1 MKKILLSLLLLPSV
15 AMAQTYELP
24 TMGWSSWNTFD
35 SNISEQR
42 IKEQADAMVSKGY
55 KAVGYQYINIDD
67 GFQGGRNKQT
77 GELLIHPQRFPR
89 GLKVVS
95 DYIHKKGLKAGI
107 YSDGGKNTC
116 ANFHGGDIL
125 SVGVGFYG
133 YDERDCKFY
142 FDTLDFDFIKVDFC
156 GGVSYH
162 NSEGLNLDTRER
174 YTAIAN
180 AIKKCEKKDVRM
192 NICRWDFPGT
202 WAHDVAV
209 SWRTT
214 GDINNTWGSVRDI
227 LRDNLYLSAYCYDG
241 HYNDMDM
248 LEVGVTKWNQKLS
261 VEEAKTHFGMWCIMD
276 SPLLI
281 GCDMNTVDAT
291 SKALLQNKELIALNQ
306 DTLCLQAYVIS
317 RQGDCY
323 VLAKDIE
330 QLYGKTRAVAL
341 YNPTDQ
347 AQDITLTFG
356 DADLG
361 GTVQVRDLFLKKDL
375 DNQKGQMTVNVPAH
389 GTRIYKLTA
398 EKRFERDLYEAETAY
413 LSCYSEIDWNV
424 GRYEGNASASGGEIA
439 SYIGSRPDNDLRWR
453 HVYSKEGGEYT
464 MTLYYL
470 SAENRRT
477 NVAVNGEKVYSKD
490 LNSGSWGTVKSVKID
505 ITLKPG
511 DNEVRL
517 YTEGSNWLPNFDCMT
532 LQKKEG
538 GDGNEKKLEV
548 LTCQLE
554 AVRALPMTGTV
565 RNQIEQLLQDASAE
579 DMTPE
584 TMAQLVSDMQ
594 KALNTANSI
603 TTACTD
609 FIYWMT
615 NAQFNVEASEATQA
629 LAELQEKVETAQAA
643 YDEATTT
650 SKVNSAL
657 STLKNA
663 LKAYLKS
670 DEARPQAE
678 KSLDMTLLLNNPDF
692 ATNSGWS
699 GSPTYA
705 NGVAECYNKNFN
717 VFQSLTGMK
726 AGVYDVSCQ
735 AFYRTGENDGGKLY
749 TSRKEVIPARFYA
762 NRDSVAI
769 LSLYKYKMA
778 STVVSKFGEND
789 TKNNYAHSTTA
800 AAYAFDNN
808 RYPCQVTT
816 TLSEKGS
823 LKIGFAT
830 SKHDANNWACFDAIR
845 IAYTPLPEED
855 GVLPLQEQTQ
865 PLRQD
870 ATYDLTG
877 RKVTRPTQGGVYV
890 KYGKKVMVK

>member
-1 MKKILLSLLLLPSV
+1 MPAL
-15 AMAQTYELP
+15 AMGQGHELP

-35 SNISEQR
+35 SNISEQK
-42 IKEQADAMVSKGY
+42 IKEQANAMVSKGY
-55 KAVGYQYINIDD
+55 KDVGYQYINIDD
-67 GFQGGRNKQT
+67 GFQGGRRKD
-77 GELLIHPQRFPR
+77 GVLLIHPQRFPN

-116 ANFHGGDIL
+116 ANFHGGDVL
-125 SVGVGFYG
+125 SVNVGLYG
-133 YDERDCKFY
+133 YDERDTKFY

-162 NSEGLNLDTRER
+162 NSEGLNLDTRQR

-202 WAHDVAV
+202 WAHDVAI

-214 GDINNTWGSVRDI
+214 GDINNSWGSVRDI
-227 LRDNLYLSAYCYDG
+227 IRDNLYLSAYCYDG

-248 LEVGVTKWNQKLS
+248 LEVGVTKWGQKLS
-261 VEEAKTHFGMWCIMD
+261 TEEAKTHFGMWCIMD

-330 QLYGKTRAVAL
+330 ERNGKTRAVAL

-347 AQDITLTFG
+347 AQDITLTFAE
-356 DADLG
+356 ADLG
-361 GTVQVRDLFLKKDL
+361 GTVKVRDLFQKKDMA
-375 DNQKGQMTVNVPAH
+375 DQKGKMTVNVPAH
-389 GTRIYKLTA
+389 GCKIYRLTA
-398 EKRFERDLYEAETAY
+398 EKRYERDLYEAETAY

-424 GRYEGNASASGGEIA
+424 GRYEGNASASGGQIA

-453 HVYSKEGGEYT
+453 HVYSKEGGQYS

-470 SAENRRT
+470 SAENRKT
-477 NVAVNGEKVYSKD
+477 NVSVNGEKIFSKD
-490 LNSGSWGTVKSVKID
+490 LNSGGWGTVKSVKID
-505 ITLKPG
+505 ITLQPG
-511 DNEVRL
+511 DNEVRI
-517 YTEGSNWLPNFDCMT
+517 YTEGTNWLPNIDCMT

-538 GDGNEKKLEV
+538 GDGNEKKLEM
-548 LTCQLE
+548 LTSQLE
-554 AVRALPMTGTV
+554 DVRDLPMTVTV
-565 RNQIEQLLQDASAE
+565 KSQIEQLLEKAAQENLTAE
-579 DMTPE
+579 E
-584 TMAQLVSDMQ
+584 QAQLVSDMQ
-594 KALNTANSI
+594 KALTTANSI
-603 TTACTD
+603 TTACID
-609 FIYWMT
+609 FNYWMANT
-615 NAQFNVEASEATQA
+615 RLNAEASEQTEALEELKEKMESVQA
-629 LAELQEKVETAQAA
+629 S
-643 YDEATTT
+643 YDEATTV

-657 STLKNA
+657 NTLKTA
-663 LKAYLKS
+663 LKTYLKS
-670 DEARPQAE
+670 DEARPLPD
-678 KSLDMTLLLNNPDF
+678 KTLDMTLLLNNPDF
-692 ATNSGWS
+692 NANSGWS
-699 GSPTYA
+699 GAPTYV

-726 AGVYDVSCQ
+726 AGAYEVSCQ

-749 TSRKEVIPARFYA
+749 NSRKEVIQARFYA
-762 NRDSVAI
+762 NRDSVA
-769 LSLYKYKMA
+769 LPSLYKYKMTSSIVA
-778 STVVSKFGEND
+778 KFGEND
-789 TKNNYAHSTTA
+789 TKNNYAHSTAA
-800 AAYAFDNN
+800 AAYTFANN
-808 RYPCQVTT
+808 RYPCQVST
-816 TLSEKGS
+816 TLAEKGN
-823 LKIGFAT
+823 LKIGFTT
-830 SKHDANNWACFDAIR
+830 SKHENESWACFDALTITYR
-845 IAYTPLPEED
+845 PLPTED
-855 GVLPLQEQTQ
+855 GIETLQEQTQ
-865 PLRQD
+865 PLRQH

-877 RKVTRPTQGGVYV
+877 RKVTRPTRGGVYV